1 MAFSY
6 SNLQPVSQE
15 TLPAG
20 MDGVMLTI
28 ERAIA
33 AELLARFGITLG
45 GWTHASEHYLD
56 VFACYEVDTRP
67 KTALLSMA
75 PLLNAEDDA

>member
-33 AELLARFGITLG
+33 AELLARFGIMLG